1 MNKIDNEQLL
11 QKALQIIQE
20 GSRRGILVRL
30 LGGLAI
36 YYHCPHSRE
45 SFFARTYGDIDL
57 FGLSS
62 QRRLI
67 NEVMEDLGYKPYKEF
82 NAIHGERRLMYYD
95 EHSNV
100 RVDYLLDFFEMCH
113 KIDIRNRL
121 EEDEIT
127 IPLAD
132 LLLTKLQVIELTE
145 KDVKDVVV
153 LFIDHELGDSDE
165 ADKINAKYIAKLC
178 SDDWGLYKT
187 VNMTLD
193 KVVDWINQSILDMEI
208 KENILSK
215 INRLR
220 TIIDAE
226 PKSLKWRMRAKIGEK
241 IRWYEIPEEPLHKD
255 FPIQQ

>member
-1 MNKIDNEQLL
+1 MNKTSNEQLL

-36 YYHCPHSRE
+36 YHHCPHSQE

-62 QRRLI
+62 QRRMI
-67 NEVMEDLGYKPYKEF
+67 NEMMEDLGYKPYKEF

-100 RVDYLLDFFEMCH
+100 KVDYLLDFFEMCH
-113 KIDIRNRL
+113 KIDLRNRL
-121 EEDEIT
+121 EKDEVT

-145 KDVKDVVV
+145 KDIKDIIV
-153 LFIDHELGDSDE
+153 LLIDHELSNNDE
-165 ADKINAKYIAKLC
+165 TDKINAKYIAKLC

-193 KVVDWINQSILDMEI
+193 KVAEWVNQSILDREV
-208 KENILSK
+208 KEDILLSVLRQSRISFKSK
-215 INRLR
+215 VLGSI
-220 TIIDAE
+220 
-226 PKSLKWRMRAKIGEK
+226 SLNTRMYSTPPFLSI
-241 IRWYEIPEEPLHKD
+241 
-255 FPIQQ
+255 

>member
-1 MNKIDNEQLL
+1 MNKTSNEQLL

-36 YYHCPHSRE
+36 YHHCPHSRE

-62 QRRLI
+62 QRRMI
-67 NEVMEDLGYKPYKEF
+67 NEMMEDLGYKPYKEF

-100 RVDYLLDFFEMCH
+100 KVDYLLDFFEMCH
-113 KIDIRNRL
+113 KIDLRDRL
-121 EEDEIT
+121 EKDEVT

-145 KDVKDVVV
+145 KDIKDIIV
-153 LFIDHELGDSDE
+153 LLIDHELSNSDKT
-165 ADKINAKYIAKLC
+165 DKINAKYIAKLC

-193 KVVDWINQSILDMEI
+193 KVAEWVNQSILDREV
-208 KENILSK
+208 KEDILLK
-215 INRLR
+215 INCLKA
-220 TIIDAE
+220 TIDTE
-226 PKSLKWRMRAKIGEK
+226 PKSLKWRIRAKIGEK
-241 IRWYEIPEEPLHKD
+241 VRWYELPEEPLRKD
-255 FPIQQ
+255 FPIQ